1 MGAQVRVLRRRIRS
15 VQSTKKITKAMEL
28 IAASRIVKAQQRVAA
43 ATPYTAE
50 LTKVLTALSANATV
64 DHPLLTTRET
74 VRRAGVVVITSD
86 RGLAGAYNA
95 NVLRAAEQLMDRL
108 AARQVGSELFVV
120 GRKGANYYR
129 FRGRELAAGWSG
141 FSEQPS
147 YADAQRI
154 SQTLVPSF
162 LAGSDGSAG
171 SADEAA
177 RNADDGV
184 SVGVD
189 ELHLVYTHFRNMLNQ
204 EPVTYRCAPMEI
216 PADAQPDPAQLR
228 AAYEFEPGAPAL
240 LDSLLPNYVTAVV
253 HSALLESA
261 ASESAARRRAMK
273 AATDNA
279 QDLIRSLTRE
289 ANQARQADITQE
301 ISEIVGGADA
311 LAATGSDE

>member
-28 IAASRIVKAQQRVAA
+28 IAASRIVKAQHRVAA

-50 LTKVLTALSANATV
+50 LTKVLTALSGNATV
-64 DHPLLTTRET
+64 DHPLLTPRET

-108 AARQVGSELFVV
+108 AARQIDSELFVV

-129 FRGRELAAGWSG
+129 FRGRGLAAGWSG

-162 LAGSDGSAG
+162 LAGSHRSVDKT
-171 SADEAA
+171 A
-177 RNADDGV
+177 RNADGGV

-228 AAYEFEPGAPAL
+228 AAYEFEPGASAL